1 MGYLTEAELVDRF
14 RYYTVQME
22 SQLVRGDDFNTLAD
36 KIPFAVHL
44 NNPANLDLVSTNL
57 TYTRLLGYQ
66 IEEIHEL
73 GLEFHK
79 RCIHPES
86 LSLYPQLLV
95 RSKQAPRA
103 ITSFIHHVW
112 QSGKLKPAYAPV
124 VTFTKPTALPCGGLL
139 CLSPLPHNFGSMV
152 DKIQQVIEVDEFKLK
167 RFARFQQLSTRELEV
182 LRLLAEGFNNPQ
194 IAEQLG
200 ISRQTVETHRKKLKA
215 KLELGSFRDLMKY
228 ALAFGLV
235 KL

>member
-1 MGYLTEAELVDRF
+1 MGYLTEAELIDRF

-44 NNPANLDLVSTNL
+44 NDPDNLDLLSTNL

-73 GLEFHK
+73 GQEFHK
-79 RCIHPES
+79 RCIHPAS

-95 RSKQAPRA
+95 RSKQNPGA

-112 QSGKLKPAYAPV
+112 QSGKPKPFYRPV
-124 VTFTKPTALPCGGLL
+124 VTFTKPTRLPGGGLL

-167 RFARFQQLSTRELEV
+167 NFARFQQLGDRELQV
-182 LRLLAEGFNNPQ
+182 LRLLGEGCNNPEV
-194 IAEQLG
+194 AEQLG
-200 ISRQTVETHRKKLKA
+200 ISRQTVETHRKRIKA
-215 KLELGSFRDLMKY
+215 KLGIGSFRELVKY